1 MNTPTPAG
9 VSLSAPEQGL
19 AKERRVILQADRVM
33 RVYIAGPMTG
43 LPEFNFP
50 AFNAMAEVLRADGWH
65 VENPAEHGHVD
76 GAEWADY
83 LRYDIS
89 RLSTCSAMM
98 LLPGWS
104 SSRGA
109 RLEVSIAK
117 ELGHEMLYAVGAE
130 QMPSDF
136 DRVTADADRL
146 RAELECSRGD
156 FAQLERIS
164 ERLQARLNTADQTVD
179 EMVTLLNLAENILSE
194 HRQISPGYDWIS
206 NTQQDREEM
215 RKQIA
220 EYLANMCAP
229 NDGQCQL
236 PQSCT
241 SNCPCKTDDIPDFT
255 PGNGNRARRRAAAIE
270 ALKPENQR
278 ITPIDH
284 GTKAGFCDCN
294 QGRLPCTCKASAY
307 DGFDNGVD

>member
-1 MNTPTPAG
+1 MNEVRRYWVPSGT
-9 VSLSAPEQGL
+9 L
-19 AKERRVILQADRVM
+19 ADQSGFHPDDNEVVQA
-33 RVYIAGPMTG
+33 
-43 LPEFNFP
+43 
-50 AFNAMAEVLRADGWH
+50 
-65 VENPAEHGHVD
+65 
-76 GAEWADY
+76 WA
-83 LRYDIS
+83 
-89 RLSTCSAMM
+89 
-98 LLPGWS
+98 
-104 SSRGA
+104 
-109 RLEVSIAK
+109 
-117 ELGHEMLYAVGAE
+117 
-130 QMPSDF
+130 F

-164 ERLQARLNTADQTVD
+164 ECLQARLNTADQAVD

-220 EYLANMCAP
+220 EYLTNMCAP

-241 SNCPCKTDDIPDFT
+241 SNCPCKADDIPDFT
-255 PGNGNRARRRAAAIE
+255 PGNGNKARRRAAAIE

-278 ITPIDH
+278 IMPVDPFTICLNCFGA
-284 GTKAGFCDCN
+284 GTICTGILEASSTICN
-294 QGRLPCTCKASAY
+294 RCNGTGREQP
-307 DGFDNGVD
+307 